1 MSDEPKRGRGRPRR
15 AGADE
20 TILNTALTML
30 RELGYRDVTVDAI
43 AERTS
48 IAKTTIYRRWP
59 TKGALISAAIAPLA
73 QPSPDATHE
82 EVLRETA
89 NLLRMIGQ
97 PDGEI
102 IEVLRT
108 LLHPRW
114 QLLGANENAHRE
126 VGALL

>member
-1 MSDEPKRGRGRPRR
+1 
-15 AGADE
+15 
-20 TILNTALTML
+20 ML

-43 AERTS
+43 AERTA

-82 EVLRETA
+82 EVLRETE

-126 VGALL
+126 IGALLSRYLFNQL